1 MTTAQESQ
9 LLVQVGPGT
18 AMGDLMRQ
26 YWIPAARSSELLAD
40 GDPLRLLL
48 LGEKLIAFRDS
59 SGRIGVLDHR
69 CPHRCAS
76 LFFGR
81 NEQDG
86 LRCVYHGWKYDIDG
100 KCVDMPNMSPKEDF
114 KEKVKAKAYK
124 TKERNGLVWVFMG
137 NQESLPPLTQLE
149 PTLLEEGE
157 ARIFFTMRECNWLQ
171 ALEGDID
178 TSHFSFLHGGSLK
191 IDQVPDDNP
200 GKYQLVD
207 RAPGYHVSKMDWG
220 TMYGAYRPTEDP
232 DQLYWRVAHFLFPFW
247 TMPPDGDFDNHIVAR
262 AWVPMDD
269 THTMFVHLS
278 WMKNTQGLRVDR
290 NGDPLP
296 GIVLGMEYLPNQDDW
311 YGRWRLAANGTN
323 NYMIDRKA
331 QRDGDIYTGI
341 TGIHLQDQAIT
352 ESMGPITDHE
362 WEHLAPS
369 DRMITQTRRT
379 LVQTAQAFAKD
390 RKPPPGVKNPDLFLA
405 ARSGD
410 FLAHKNVDWMDAY
423 WNRMRSSANPTGRLR
438 TAG

>member
-1 MTTAQESQ
+1 LTTARESQ

-18 AMGDLMRQ
+18 AMGDFMRQ
-26 YWIPAARSSELLAD
+26 YWIPAARSSELSAD

-59 SGRIGVLDHR
+59 SGRVGVLDHR

-100 KCVDMPNMSPKEDF
+100 NCVDMPNMSPKEDF

-137 NQESLPPLTQLE
+137 NQENLPPLTQLE

-278 WMKNTQGLRVDR
+278 WMQNTQGLRVDR

-296 GIVLGMEYLPNQDDW
+296 GIILGMEYLPNKDDW

-423 WNRMRSSANPTGRLR
+423 WNRIRSSANPTGRLR

>member
-1 MTTAQESQ
+1 
-9 LLVQVGPGT
+9 
-18 AMGDLMRQ
+18 MGDLMRQ
-26 YWIPAARSSELLAD
+26 YWIPAAKSSELLAD

-100 KCVDMPNMSPKEDF
+100 NCVDMPNMSPKEDF

-137 NQESLPPLTQLE
+137 NQERLPPLTQLE

-191 IDQVPDDNP
+191 IDQVPEDNP

-278 WMKNTQGLRVDR
+278 WMQNTQGLRVDR

-296 GIVLGMEYLPNQDDW
+296 GIVLGMEYLPNKDDW

-369 DRMITQTRRT
+369 DRMITLTRRT

-423 WNRMRSSANPTGRLR
+423 WNRIRSSANPTGRLR
-438 TAG
+438 AAG